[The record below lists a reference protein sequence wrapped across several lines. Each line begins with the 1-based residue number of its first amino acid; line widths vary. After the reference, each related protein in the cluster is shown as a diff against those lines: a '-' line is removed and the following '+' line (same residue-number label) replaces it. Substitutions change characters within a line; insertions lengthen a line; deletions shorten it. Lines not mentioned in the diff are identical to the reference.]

1 MESGKSKTAPKIRGL
16 NDVGRYA
23 VGIQWV
29 DGHDSIYPLENLRR
43 YCPCNACGGN
53 IDGEIMENA
62 QRMLRFSRLG
72 DAAVYIGWCDGH
84 ETLYTTAELRDLCRC
99 ARCVQEPERP
109 ITGG

>member
-1 MESGKSKTAPKIRGL
+1 
-16 NDVGRYA
+16 
-23 VGIQWV
+23 
-29 DGHDSIYPLENLRR
+29 
-43 YCPCNACGGN
+43 
-53 IDGEIMENA
+53 MENA

-72 DAAVYIGWCDGH
+72 DAAVYIGWFDGH